1 MHSFSEGW
9 MCISFRKRE
18 CTFFQQAKRKC
29 AFLFKKRKFTFLFI
43 SFAKAQMRISFS
55 KAWIS
60 KYLGKVWK
68 CKYCNLVMF
77 LASVLNINHIRVRK
91 HLCTR
96 WRMYS
101 SSPIKFASWWHCCCV
116 FWAAWHVIALQQ
128 SMDALFSMWW
138 NKEKDLDTVR
148 VQSQDPEP
156 GPHWDK

>member
-29 AFLFKKRKFTFLFI
+29 AFLSKKRKFTFLST

-60 KYLGKVWK
+60 KYFGKVWK
-68 CKYCNLVMF
+68 CKYCKLVMF
-77 LASVLNINHIRVRK
+77 LLLSWISTTFASICVQD
-91 HLCTR
+91 
-96 WRMYS
+96 S
-101 SSPIKFASWWHCCCV
+101 SSPIKLASWWYCCCV
-116 FWAAWHVIALQQ
+116 FWTAWRVIALQQ